1 MALLYVL
8 GELLPVGRRL
18 SWEVTLWGL
27 LAGFLLGVA
36 TELIL
41 AVGGAERQGPA
52 RNPGRCYGP
61 DARAG
66 MAAAV
71 ESPAWPRNRR
81 WKAASIERSSA

>member
-1 MALLYVL
+1 MGCLALAGGALLYVL

-41 AVGGAERQGPA
+41 AVGGG
-52 RNPGRCYGP
+52 
-61 DARAG
+61 
-66 MAAAV
+66 
-71 ESPAWPRNRR
+71 
-81 WKAASIERSSA
+81 

>member
-1 MALLYVL
+1 ML

-27 LAGFLLGVA
+27 LAGLLLGVA
-36 TELIL
+36 TELVL
-41 AVGGAERQGPA
+41 AVGGGCAAGSRQKPGERG
-52 RNPGRCYGP
+52 YGP